1 MRRSRSILSNV
12 DTPTLLLYL
21 SLVMI
26 GWISIYAA
34 VYNELHHSIFSMSQL
49 LVTTVTLA
57 AALPS
62 GTQTYYFSYRY
73 NSLQQIIT
81 SNIVLSMF
89 VSLFT
94 LSFLI
99 KIFGY

>member
-1 MRRSRSILSNV
+1 MRPITKVLTCLKNIV
-12 DTPTLLLYL
+12 YPTIAFLFAKYVFGMPQL
-21 SLVMI
+21 MI
-26 GWISIYAA
+26 
-34 VYNELHHSIFSMSQL
+34 
-49 LVTTVTLA
+49 TTVTLA

-73 NSLQQIIT
+73 NSLQQTIT
-81 SNIVLSMF
+81 SNIVFSMF
-89 VSLFT
+89 ISLFT